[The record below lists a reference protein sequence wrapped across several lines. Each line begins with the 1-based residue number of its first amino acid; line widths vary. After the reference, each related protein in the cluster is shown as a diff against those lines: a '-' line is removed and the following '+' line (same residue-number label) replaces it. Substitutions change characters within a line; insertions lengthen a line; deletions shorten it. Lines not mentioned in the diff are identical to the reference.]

1 MFIWENKICLNNE
14 FGSVNKL
21 SMLSSVQSHV
31 PNIARIHVLYRLTYR
46 SLNYKQICVRVF
58 LCRAS

>member
-1 MFIWENKICLNNE
+1 MFIWGNKICLNNE

-31 PNIARIHVLYRLTYR
+31 PNIALY
-46 SLNYKQICVRVF
+46 IC
-58 LCRAS
+58 CIG